1 MMDLRFYP
9 KGVIFVTDYLYLK
22 AIIYW
27 LGACM
32 IAKSSIINV
41 KKCLIK
47 EDELYD

>member
-1 MMDLRFYP
+1 MIGLHFYP

-27 LGACM
+27 LDVYI

-41 KKCLIK
+41 KNV
-47 EDELYD
+47 